1 MAENQKKIED
11 QQKKMVSISG
21 SHSGAKMKNLTF
33 LHSMEE
39 KYLFLT
45 ICLIACRRKRDLP

>member
-21 SHSGAKMKNLTF
+21 SHSGTKMKGLSF
-33 LHSMEE
+33 SHSTEE
-39 KYLFLT
+39 KY
-45 ICLIACRRKRDLP
+45 

>member
-21 SHSGAKMKNLTF
+21 SHSGTKKFNFFA
-33 LHSMEE
+33 
-39 KYLFLT
+39 
-45 ICLIACRRKRDLP
+45 

>member
-11 QQKKMVSISG
+11 QQKKMVSISV
-21 SHSGAKMKNLTF
+21 HIQRQRNLTF

-45 ICLIACRRKRDLP
+45 ICFIVCRRKRDLP

>member
-21 SHSGAKMKNLTF
+21 SHSGAKMKVF
-33 LHSMEE
+33 R
-39 KYLFLT
+39 
-45 ICLIACRRKRDLP
+45 IVWKRNIYF

>member
-21 SHSGAKMKNLTF
+21 SHSGTKMNF
-33 LHSMEE
+33 R
-39 KYLFLT
+39 
-45 ICLIACRRKRDLP
+45 IVRKRNINF

>member
-21 SHSGAKMKNLTF
+21 SHSMANMKGCERNA
-33 LHSMEE
+33 HSIEE
-39 KYLFLT
+39 KYFLT
-45 ICLIACRRKRDLP
+45 ICFIACRRKRDLP

>member
-21 SHSGAKMKNLTF
+21 SHLGAKMTAKFNF
-33 LHSMEE
+33 
-39 KYLFLT
+39 F
-45 ICLIACRRKRDLP
+45 A

>member
-21 SHSGAKMKNLTF
+21 SHSGAKINF
-33 LHSMEE
+33 
-39 KYLFLT
+39 F
-45 ICLIACRRKRDLP
+45 A

>member
-21 SHSGAKMKNLTF
+21 SHSMANMKGILA
-33 LHSMEE
+33 HSIEE
-39 KYLFLT
+39 KYFLT
-45 ICLIACRRKRDLP
+45 ICFIACRRKRDLP

>member
-21 SHSGAKMKNLTF
+21 SHSGTKITF
-33 LHSMEE
+33 SHSTEE
-39 KYLFLT
+39 KY
-45 ICLIACRRKRDLP
+45 

>member
-21 SHSGAKMKNLTF
+21 SHSVAKITF
-33 LHSMEE
+33 SHSMEK

-45 ICLIACRRKRDLP
+45 ICFIACRRKRDLP

>member
-21 SHSGAKMKNLTF
+21 SHSMANN
-33 LHSMEE
+33 S
-39 KYLFLT
+39 
-45 ICLIACRRKRDLP
+45 CA

>member
-21 SHSGAKMKNLTF
+21 SHSGAKIF
-33 LHSMEE
+33 R
-39 KYLFLT
+39 
-45 ICLIACRRKRDLP
+45 IVWKRNVYF

>member
-21 SHSGAKMKNLTF
+21 SHSGAKIS
-33 LHSMEE
+33 HSMEE

-45 ICLIACRRKRDLP
+45 ICFIACRRKRDLP